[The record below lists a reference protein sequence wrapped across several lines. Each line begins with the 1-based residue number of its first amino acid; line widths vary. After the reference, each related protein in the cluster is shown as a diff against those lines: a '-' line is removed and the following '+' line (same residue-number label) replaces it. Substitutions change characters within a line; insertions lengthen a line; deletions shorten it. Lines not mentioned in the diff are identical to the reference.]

1 MTEPVFEC
9 ATHGYYARAADD
21 RDSPACPA
29 CDAGGDRVLDGDHR
43 RRLSTFCSGALRH
56 FPDDVGLTLDGG
68 GWTALTE
75 LVACAERQYGW
86 ADDRA
91 VGAVVATDPKGRFET
106 RERDGGSEIRAAYG
120 HSVAVDLDRD
130 ADRDNG
136 SGGDGGERE
145 DVPDTLYHGT
155 APRNLDAIF
164 AEGLKPMRRQS
175 VHLSGDRETA
185 RSVGRRHSDGDPVVL
200 AVDVRGL
207 CEAGFAVR
215 KRGRDTYTVDRV
227 PPRFLTRDDRQ

>member
-21 RDSPACPA
+21 RDPPVCPE
-29 CDAGGDRVLDGDHR
+29 CDGGGDRVLDGDRR

-56 FPDDVGLTLDGG
+56 FPDDVGLTLDAG
-68 GWTALTE
+68 GWTTLTE

-91 VGAVVATDPKGRFET
+91 VEAVVTTDPKGRFER
-106 RERDGGSEIRAAYG
+106 RERDDRIEIRAAYG

-130 ADRDNG
+130 AGRDHD
-136 SGGDGGERE
+136 SGGGGDERE

-155 APRNLDAIF
+155 APRNLDVIL
-164 AEGLKPMRRQS
+164 AEGLKPMSRQS
-175 VHLSGDRETA
+175 VHLSGAREMA
-185 RSVGRRHSDGDPVVL
+185 REVGQRHADGDPVVL
-200 AVDVRGL
+200 AVDVREL
-207 CEAGFAVR
+207 TAAGFDVR
-215 KRGRDTYTVDRV
+215 KRGVDTYTAERV
-227 PPRFLTRDDRQ
+227 PSEFLTRSPNV